1 VFLFASRNLACPA
14 GAYRSGAI
22 LRWGFTRKCFEN
34 AVELRKRLKPRS
46 ERDFTDAQIAIS
58 QQITRGVEPDA
69 CNILDKINAG
79 YLLKMFA
86 QVIRVH
92 VDRFRDFLQGELFP

>member
-1 VFLFASRNLACPA
+1 MPRPEVDRTV
-14 GAYRSGAI
+14 

-58 QQITRGVEPDA
+58 QQITRGIEPGA
-69 CNILDKINAG
+69 RNILDKINAG
-79 YLLKMFA
+79 YLLKIFA
-86 QVIRVH
+86 QMVRVL
-92 VDRFRDFLQGELFP
+92 VDRFRDFLQGKLFP